1 MKFGKKMIAAMRP
14 EWGANVYVPY
24 KALKQTLSLLA
35 DAETA
40 ARAEGAFVEQLM
52 QSLQQVN
59 RFYAGREVACAQLLR
74 RLAKVLESPSRWLP
88 AVAEVGRLSSEG
100 VEVSLAALLPQ
111 LSTLDEEH
119 AAALRE
125 FVDLCGELDLL
136 RKYATINYL
145 AVVKIVKK
153 HDKHSP
159 LQLKEAFAELVATQP
174 FYTSTQLAATFTH
187 AQCLEA
193 ELISAAS
200 GSAMSPERADYTC
213 SICIEV
219 LHMPVVLACTHRFC
233 HGCLATACNYGN
245 HCPLCMKE
253 TDLDPEGYDVD
264 PVLTRFVAAHF
275 AKSPKPSNPASPSA
289 SAIPAL
295 IPAPIPAAI
304 STSISASISSA
315 RPDEVVDESAGGVE
329 PAQAEAA
336 DSLADRADAAG
347 AAGAGGGAVA
357 VPAAGGSSKRPRPE
371 EAAEAPPVKKR
382 GSCTECYK
390 AKAACIYDHSVG
402 PCTRCTR
409 LGRECTPHMRQPR
422 RRRTDLAGHATSCC
436 GGGGG
441 RTSGGPMP
449 EVQAVPVPLA
459 PQCAAQPPKGEAPQR
474 GAEAETDYFAPDQ
487 RIEDELDLSSDL
499 LLSLSPAEDHSF
511 LSLGP
516 KDMASL
522 LGDLEQISA

>member
-35 DAETA
+35 DAKTA

-159 LQLKEAFAELVATQP
+159 LQLKEAFAELVTMQP

-193 ELISAAS
+193 EDRKS
-200 GSAMSPERADYTC
+200 
-213 SICIEV
+213 
-219 LHMPVVLACTHRFC
+219 VV
-233 HGCLATACNYGN
+233 
-245 HCPLCMKE
+245 
-253 TDLDPEGYDVD
+253 
-264 PVLTRFVAAHF
+264 
-275 AKSPKPSNPASPSA
+275 
-289 SAIPAL
+289 
-295 IPAPIPAAI
+295 
-304 STSISASISSA
+304 
-315 RPDEVVDESAGGVE
+315 
-329 PAQAEAA
+329 
-336 DSLADRADAAG
+336 
-347 AAGAGGGAVA
+347 
-357 VPAAGGSSKRPRPE
+357 
-371 EAAEAPPVKKR
+371 
-382 GSCTECYK
+382 
-390 AKAACIYDHSVG
+390 
-402 PCTRCTR
+402 
-409 LGRECTPHMRQPR
+409 
-422 RRRTDLAGHATSCC
+422 
-436 GGGGG
+436 
-441 RTSGGPMP
+441 
-449 EVQAVPVPLA
+449 
-459 PQCAAQPPKGEAPQR
+459 
-474 GAEAETDYFAPDQ
+474 
-487 RIEDELDLSSDL
+487 
-499 LLSLSPAEDHSF
+499 
-511 LSLGP
+511 
-516 KDMASL
+516 
-522 LGDLEQISA
+522 